1 MERVKGK
8 RGGGKILVSIEDRR
22 IGIVGCPWLCNVWL
36 GGGLGVGARRE
47 HESNFV
53 KVGVR
58 VFTTV
63 NVCLIVLTRRLVD
76 YCRGRFGQPRSC
88 Q

>member
-22 IGIVGCPWLCNVWL
+22 VGIVGCPRMRHVRL
-36 GGGLGVGARRE
+36 GGDLGVGARRE

-53 KVGVR
+53 KVSMR
-58 VFTTV
+58 VFTTID
-63 NVCLIVLTRRLVD
+63 VCLIVLTRRLVD